1 MPRRILFIAS
11 LLFFTVGHAA
21 QNRTALV
28 IGNSDYAV
36 QPLKNPVNDARLMAE
51 TLTRQGFDVTTRIN
65 VNRRGMKEAIQ
76 SFIAKLDNNS
86 VGLFYFAGH
95 GLEVQ
100 GRNYLVPINASIAS
114 EADVEFEAIDAG
126 RVLSGFEVA
135 NNGLNMLILDACRNN
150 PYSRGFRSGNSR
162 GLQPMRPASGSL
174 VLYATEPGEV
184 ADDGVG
190 ADNGLFTAKLVQAI
204 NTPGLKIEDV
214 FKQTAIEVHQQSGK
228 QQTPYLEGVILGDFY
243 FTQPGGEQGKV
254 QLAGGTLQ
262 QARPQ
267 PGLATGTLV
276 ITSDPAGARI
286 SLDGGDVGSA
296 PVTIPQL
303 RGGNYLLKAEKPGY
317 RSESQ
322 KIFVIGGQ
330 ERTVNF
336 ILDSLSQPA
345 QSHPFTIKVTP
356 SNARVRIMNINP
368 RYQDGM
374 ELADGDYDVLVDA
387 PGYHSWRQTISHAGR
402 ATWQQVT
409 LTAKPAAT
417 ASGSFT
423 DPATGMDFVA
433 IEGGCFQMG
442 SPASETGRDDDER
455 QHRVCVE
462 DFSMGKHE
470 VTVGQ
475 FRRFISATGYR
486 TDAQKDSGGRDG
498 CFSLKDNMWHYVDGR
513 DWTNPGY
520 TQNDNHPVACVSWN
534 DVSEF
539 VAWLNRQGSRS
550 YRLPIEAEWEY
561 AARGGTTTARHW
573 GNNPDV
579 ACRYANVADTNR
591 SDGIN
596 WGTNHDC
603 DDGVNLGTAAVG
615 SYQANGFGLKDMLGN
630 LWEWTCSSY
639 DEGYDGAEQSCSARA
654 DSGKRALRGGS
665 WSLKPAGVRAANRN
679 WNNPVSRFDYYGFRL
694 VSPAR

>member
-1 MPRRILFIAS
+1 MLRRILFIAS

-330 ERTVNF
+330 KRTVNF
-336 ILDSLSQPA
+336 ILDSLAQPA
-345 QSHPFTIKVTP
+345 QSRPFTIKVTP
-356 SNARVRIMNINP
+356 AHARVRIMNINP
-368 RYQDGM
+368 KYRDGM
-374 ELADGDYDVLVDA
+374 ELADGEYDVLVDA

-409 LTAKPAAT
+409 LEAKPNR
-417 ASGSFT
+417 GFT
-423 DPATGMDFVA
+423 EPTTGMEFVSVPR
-433 IEGGCFQMG
+433 GCFQMG
-442 SPASETGRDDDER
+442 SDSGADSEQPMHE
-455 QHRVCVE
+455 VCLKG
-462 DFSMGKHE
+462 FWMGKFE
-470 VTVGQ
+470 VTQGQ
-475 FRRFISATGYR
+475 WRAVMDNNPSY
-486 TDAQKDSGGRDG
+486 
-498 CFSLKDNMWHYVDGR
+498 FSSCGDDC
-513 DWTNPGY
+513 
-520 TQNDNHPVACVSWN
+520 PVETVSWN
-534 DVSEF
+534 DIQNF
-539 VAWLNRQGSRS
+539 LTRLNRRTGLNF
-550 YRLPIEAEWEY
+550 RLPSEAQWEY
-561 AARGGTTTARHW
+561 ACRGGKAHYTYCGGGDVGRLGW
-573 GNNPDV
+573 YEKNSNNRV
-579 ACRYANVADTNR
+579 HT
-591 SDGIN
+591 
-596 WGTNHDC
+596 
-603 DDGVNLGTAAVG
+603 VG
-615 SYQANGFGLKDMLGN
+615 SKAPNTFGLYDMSGN
-630 LWEWTCSSY
+630 VWEWTGDCWNDNYYGAPRDGSSWK
-639 DEGYDGAEQSCSARA
+639 
-654 DSGKRALRGGS
+654 SGECESSVLRGGS
-665 WSLKPAGVRAANRN
+665 WFNDDYLLRAALRD
-679 WNNPVSRFDYYGFRL
+679 RLYAGARGKDGGFRL
-694 VSPAR
+694 ALQGSP